1 MLYLTVLKNY
11 FFSRRVWSNN
21 FKKNNFQ
28 IINLLQTNLFYT
40 GNNLFGL
47 KINLFNRIFLAKI
60 LGSSCNI
67 FIVKKNL

>member
-1 MLYLTVLKNY
+1 MDMLYQTVLKNY

-40 GNNLFGL
+40 ENNLFGL
-47 KINLFNRIFLAKI
+47 KINLFNKF
-60 LGSSCNI
+60 
-67 FIVKKNL
+67 F